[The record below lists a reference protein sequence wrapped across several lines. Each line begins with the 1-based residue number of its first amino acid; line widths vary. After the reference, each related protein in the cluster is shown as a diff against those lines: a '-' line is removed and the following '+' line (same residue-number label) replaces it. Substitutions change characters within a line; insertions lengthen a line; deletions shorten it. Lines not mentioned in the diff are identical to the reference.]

1 MSSWDQLRAELDLW
15 QSEDRIANAWWRDDD
30 AVSVTPALETLLRF
44 EQDYKVPLALA
55 VIPAAL
61 QDDLVERLVE
71 TLDTR
76 VLQHGWSHQN
86 HMPEGRKKQE
96 LDDVRDI
103 GDVVADL
110 RHGFSV
116 LQSRFGNR
124 FLPVLVPPWNRV
136 AEDVVAALHSL
147 GFCGI
152 STFNARKAAEPYKGI
167 MQVNTHVDVIDWRG
181 IRGFVGEDAALGAMI
196 EHLAA
201 RRTGQVDADEPTGIL
216 THHLVHDEATTK
228 FLDNLFSMD
237 HSALRWLRIPGVFP
251 WQ

>member
-1 MSSWDQLRAELDLW
+1 MSSWDKLRLELDLW
-15 QSEDRIANAWWRDDD
+15 HSEGRTATTWWRDDD
-30 AVSVTPALETLLRF
+30 AVSVTPALDTLLAF

-55 VIPAAL
+55 VIPAGL
-61 QDDLVERLVE
+61 QDDLVERLAE

-86 HMPEGRKKQE
+86 HMPDGCKKQE
-96 LDDVRDI
+96 LDDVRGL

-110 RHGFSV
+110 RSGFSV

-136 AEDVVAALHSL
+136 AEDVVAALNSL
-147 GFCGI
+147 GFFGI
-152 STFNARKAAEPYKGI
+152 STFNARKMAEPCKGI
-167 MQVNTHVDVIDWRG
+167 IQVNTHVDVIDWRG
-181 IRGFVGEDAALGAMI
+181 TRRFVGEDAALAAMI

-216 THHLVHDEATTK
+216 THHLVHDDATTK

>member
-15 QSEDRIANAWWRDDD
+15 QSEDRIATAWWRDDD

-55 VIPAAL
+55 VIPAVL

-86 HMPEGRKKQE
+86 HMRDGRKKQE

-110 RHGFSV
+110 RNGFSV

-136 AEDVVAALHSL
+136 AEDVVAALQSL

-152 STFNARKAAEPYKGI
+152 STFNARKEAEPYKGI

-181 IRGFVGEDAALGAMI
+181 TRGFVGEDAALGAMI
-196 EHLAA
+196 EHLSA

-216 THHLVHDEATTK
+216 THHLVHNEATTK

>member
-1 MSSWDQLRAELDLW
+1 MSSWDHLRTELDLW
-15 QSEDRIANAWWRDDD
+15 QSEDRVATAWWRDDD
-30 AVSVTPALETLLRF
+30 AVTVTPALETILSF

-55 VIPAAL
+55 VVPADL
-61 QDDLVERLVE
+61 RDDLPERLVE

-76 VLQHGWSHQN
+76 VLQHGWSHTN
-86 HMPEGRKKQE
+86 NMPDGRKKQE

-110 RHGFSV
+110 RKGFSV
-116 LQSRFGNR
+116 MQSRFGNR

-136 AEDVVAALHSL
+136 AEDVVAALNSL

-152 STFNARKAAEPYKGI
+152 STFNPRKKAEPYKGI
-167 MQVNTHVDVIDWRG
+167 VQVNTHADVIDWRG
-181 IRGFVGEDAALGAMI
+181 TRGFVGEDAVLGTMVA
-196 EHLAA
+196 HLAA
-201 RRTGQVDADEPTGIL
+201 RRTGQVDPDEPTGVL
-216 THHLVHDEATTK
+216 THHLVHDAATTK

-237 HSALRWLRIPGVFP
+237 HSALNWLRIPGVFP

>member
-15 QSEDRIANAWWRDDD
+15 QSENRIATAWWRDDD
-30 AVSVTPALETLLRF
+30 AVTVTPALETLLRF

-55 VIPAAL
+55 VIPADL
-61 QDDLVERLVE
+61 RDDLVERLVE

-86 HMPEGRKKQE
+86 HMPAGRKKQE

-110 RHGFSV
+110 RRGFSV

-136 AEDVVAALHSL
+136 ADDVVASLQSL

-152 STFNARKAAEPYKGI
+152 STFNPRKTLEPYKGVL
-167 MQVNTHVDVIDWRG
+167 QVNTHVDVIDWRG
-181 IRGFVGEDAALGAMI
+181 TRGFVGEETALGAMI
-196 EHLAA
+196 DHLVA
-201 RRTGQVDADEPTGIL
+201 RRTGQVDPDEPTGIL
-216 THHLVHDEATTK
+216 THHLVHDDATTK
-228 FLDNLFSMD
+228 FLDNLFSLD
-237 HSALRWLRIPGVFP
+237 HSALNWLRIPGVFP